1 MKRYVLGFC
10 FSPSMRS
17 VVLVKKVRPSWQ
29 AGYLNGVGGKV
40 EHLESFEDAMQREFS
55 EEAGY
60 FGPLKWVQFGL
71 LRYLKSPEME
81 VALFWSR
88 IESASLPFHIHQG
101 EQVSS
106 HFVDIVLQKGESQG
120 VRVLPD
126 VSYML
131 PMALHHIDQGDC
143 FMEVSVPP
151 PTRTSTSK

>member
-17 VVLVKKVRPSWQ
+17 VVLVKKMRPSWQ

-40 EHLESFEDAMQREFS
+40 EHMESFEDAMQREFS

-60 FGPLKWVQFGL
+60 FGPLKWVRFGTL
-71 LRYLKSPEME
+71 CCPETE

-88 IESASLPFHIHQG
+88 IEVVPLPFHVHQG
-101 EQVSS
+101 EVVSA

-120 VRVLPD
+120 CPVVPD
-126 VSYML
+126 LSYFL
-131 PMALHHIDQGDC
+131 PMALHHVDNGDC
-143 FMEVSVPP
+143 FMEVTVPP
-151 PTRTSTSK
+151 PAR